1 MGLYFL
7 HMLPDKLVPI
17 AAAAILTLNQVSPV
31 PAPNYVIASHE
42 ISLENRYPVKS
53 VSDVFKDNIL
63 LNLAYMR
70 GTVQD
75 KKNINWDEVKKPFHY
90 EFKLDPQKTFAFH
103 DDVLPEY
110 KDSLV
115 KTTQAHFN
123 AADGFKTDGYL
134 FGDGVCHLA
143 SLIYW
148 VAKEAG
154 LDAKAPTN
162 HDFMAIPEI
171 DKQYGVSIYSN
182 PFSKDSNAQ
191 QNLYITNNTDK
202 AVIFYF
208 DYADDKL
215 RVSIFKSN
223 F

>member
-1 MGLYFL
+1 
-7 HMLPDKLVPI
+7 MLPDKLVPI
-17 AAAAILTLNQVSPV
+17 TAAAILTFNQVSTV
-31 PAPNYVIASHE
+31 SVPNYVIASHE
-42 ISLENRYPVKS
+42 ISLENRYEVKS

-75 KKNINWDEVKKPFHY
+75 KKSINWDEVKKPFHY

-103 DDVLPEY
+103 DDILPEY
-110 KDSLV
+110 QDSLV

-123 AADGFKTDGYL
+123 SQEGFKTDGYL

-148 VAKEAG
+148 VAKDAG

-162 HDFMAIPEI
+162 HDFMVIPEI

-182 PFSKDSNAQ
+182 PYSKGSNAQ
-191 QNLYITNNTDK
+191 QNLYITNNTSKD
-202 AVIFYF
+202 VIFYF